1 MTLSL
6 GAPCDGAA
14 LTLHL
19 RGCPRLRDM
28 TQPLPLMRPLLMGW
42 QKSKMPESAAVLAS
56 TDDCVFLWNVYLF
69 SFMLVFDF
77 SMHLLTS
84 PNALEALPGASTMSL
99 YLLDTPWCP
108 GKRPWQRGPSEVVGP
123 LSLLI
128 EELGMWDR
136 GESRAGAEMASSSC
150 AASQGQ
156 RGGVK
161 LHQGPRVTQTNS
173 REPGGEQ
180 GASGQ

>member
-1 MTLSL
+1 MVS
-6 GAPCDGAA
+6 GSPGI
-14 LTLHL
+14 LTQSSVVS
-19 RGCPRLRDM
+19 
-28 TQPLPLMRPLLMGW
+28 QPLPLMRPLLMGW

-108 GKRPWQRGPSEVVGP
+108 GKGLGRGVHLKLLAPFPSLSRSWACGTEERAVLGQKWPPALVQQARGREEV
-123 LSLLI
+123 SNYTK
-128 EELGMWDR
+128 
-136 GESRAGAEMASSSC
+136 A
-150 AASQGQ
+150 
-156 RGGVK
+156 
-161 LHQGPRVTQTNS
+161 RV
-173 REPGGEQ
+173 
-180 GASGQ
+180 

>member
-108 GKRPWQRGPSEVVGP
+108 GKRPCSQCNHAKCQLVGAFAVYSDFLKFLYSYSHERCLSFTFQYAKVRKKVKSE
-123 LSLLI
+123 
-128 EELGMWDR
+128 
-136 GESRAGAEMASSSC
+136 
-150 AASQGQ
+150 
-156 RGGVK
+156 K
-161 LHQGPRVTQTNS
+161 
-173 REPGGEQ
+173 
-180 GASGQ
+180 